1 MNEQEYNTNTG
12 FCPAPWTSVYLNP
25 DGRVDNCCIS
35 MNKLGNLVNEKFL
48 DIIAND
54 KNIKVKQSM
63 LDGKLPTGCASCD
76 NTSFRTLKNEF
87 VQWFGAAPK
96 ELFASVDNF
105 KLKYLDLRW
114 RNTCNFACVYC
125 NSELSSTWAQ
135 ELGKFPKISKD
146 QHQTLQKYI
155 VNNIADLDYVYL
167 AGGEPLLIKEN
178 EAILEQLYVENPNC
192 HIRVNTN
199 LSVIKDNKI
208 FELLTKFKK
217 VSWIIS
223 SEGIGDKYEYVRFGG
238 NWQEFEDNLYTVRD
252 LTKARP
258 PGGMGAMRMSFSK
271 PEYKLHTVTFNSVYC
286 ALTILSI
293 FDFIEHIEQLDF
305 DINTI
310 TLLYYNNG
318 AGGPL
323 EPRNLPKDVIDQ
335 SKTLIHKWLAKYPG
349 GVFANGLTE
358 ILNTLDI
365 PYNNDRF
372 TDVYFTIN
380 ELDTRRNINSK
391 LTFPELYHDK

>member
-1 MNEQEYNTNTG
+1 
-12 FCPAPWTSVYLNP
+12 
-25 DGRVDNCCIS
+25 